1 MPIALSYIGTPNVSR
16 LPDGPFVRRGGFP
29 ASLKGVGSGRCRRKD
44 STKPVSID
52 PQHLV
57 DEYYQPL
64 FRFAYSL
71 AKNEPDAV
79 DLTQQTFFRW
89 AQKGHQLRDPKK
101 VKSWLFTT
109 LHREFLG
116 SRRRSTRFPHVD
128 IDMVPGEVPPVTEDI
143 VGVMDASM
151 VLETLGQVDEKFRD
165 AVSLFYLKEHS
176 YKEIAEI
183 LEIPIGTVM
192 SRISR
197 GKEQLRELLARAARH
212 AENRI
217 LEDADR
223 TLT

>member
-1 MPIALSYIGTPNVSR
+1 
-16 LPDGPFVRRGGFP
+16 
-29 ASLKGVGSGRCRRKD
+29 VGRARCRRED
-44 STKPVSID
+44 AKPVTID

-64 FRFAYSL
+64 YRFAYSL

-79 DLTQQTFFRW
+79 DLTQQTFYRW

-116 SRRRSTRFPHVD
+116 SRRRITRFPHVD
-128 IDMVPGEVPPVTEDI
+128 IDLVPSEVPPVTEDI
-143 VGVMDASM
+143 VGGMDASL
-151 VLETLGQVDEKFRD
+151 VLETLDQVDEKFRD

-183 LEIPIGTVM
+183 LEVPIGTVM

-197 GKEQLRELLARAARH
+197 GKEQLRELLARAARA
-212 AENRI
+212 AENR
-217 LEDADR
+217 LLADAD
-223 TLT
+223 